1 MLKRSLTS
9 NISTDQLDDW
19 YARGRKA
26 GAIGGKLLG
35 AGSGGF
41 LMFYAPQ
48 ERHEDL
54 VRELKDLRQIDFA
67 FEPQGSK
74 IIFVHD

>member
-1 MLKRSLTS
+1 LKRSITGEIS
-9 NISTDQLDDW
+9 NPEIDSW
-19 YARGRKA
+19 YDRARKA

-35 AGSGGF
+35 AGNGGF
-41 LMFYAPQ
+41 LMFYAPRD
-48 ERHEDL
+48 RHEAIT
-54 VRELKDLRQIDFA
+54 RELSELRPFNLA